1 MYLRQSNKWKD
12 YVLQEG
18 VEDIGL
24 PPEVAHY
31 LRQQNEEH
39 GPVENKHL
47 TYIGN
52 LLKAFR
58 SRNIYNA
65 GTHQTIVDDIIGR
78 GGWADTPEAEEAW
91 ANAVGFVNDWY
102 TDHSG
107 TRGLPTLADL
117 KAFKKRGRKMLKKL
131 RATDVMLRQWDS
143 YLDNR
148 VMRAANSLRQ
158 YFVPIMQV
166 LAEDPAFYDELR
178 AEVAKDT
185 EQEPHRAL
193 RAANNIA
200 REILESPAKAKEQV
214 IHTFDNG
221 YFWYD
226 IRSSAC
232 DFEAKKMGHCGQG
245 NQGLLYS
252 LRSGDKRR
260 NIKPMITLEMDQ
272 DGTVH
277 QIKAKA
283 NQAPRE
289 DLWPY
294 IDWFIENADVKR
306 VAEQGMHS
314 SDGLGFAEMLGYL
327 KQKHPDVKFEDSW
340 VEQSTEVL
348 EQYAPS
354 MDSDSQTSQEVYW
367 ASLGDEEV
375 SFLVRHQAFWPVK
388 DSVIASTRFD
398 DLLRA
403 LREDAHFIAEK
414 AFNLVPRI
422 RSADFFP
429 RGVQDSQAAMLRIEL
444 TWSEAFRP
452 SNTDDPSDVAA
463 ELDRLTKFLGQM
475 EDISAYLVSP
485 NAAPEEAKFDYNVF
499 WEGIQERLEKYGV
512 YRDVAG
518 EIDAETERDRAQ
530 MDLPLQEQRIIQRWS
545 KIIK

>member
-1 MYLRQSNKWKD
+1 MVIRD
-12 YVLQEG
+12 
-18 VEDIGL
+18 
-24 PPEVAHY
+24 
-31 LRQQNEEH
+31 R
-39 GPVENKHL
+39 
-47 TYIGN
+47 
-52 LLKAFR
+52 
-58 SRNIYNA
+58 
-65 GTHQTIVDDIIGR
+65 DDIVPYEVFPK
-78 GGWADTPEAEEAW
+78 TPEGEEAARKAYNFFDEW
-91 ANAVGFVNDWY
+91 HYN
-102 TDHSG
+102 HSG
-107 TRGLPTLADL
+107 TRGSPSLGDMKSL
-117 KAFKKRGRKMLKKL
+117 KKNARRKLKKL
-131 RATDVMLRQWDS
+131 GVKPSVIKQLNA

-148 VMRAANSLRQ
+148 MMRAVQSLKQ
-158 YFVPIMQV
+158 FYAPIMQV
-166 LAEDPAFYDELR
+166 LAEDPAAYDELR
-178 AEVAKDT
+178 EEIIAARG
-185 EQEPHRAL
+185 EPWQAL
-193 RAANNIA
+193 RAANNAA
-200 REILESPAKAKEQV
+200 REILEGTAKAEEQV

>member
-1 MYLRQSNKWKD
+1 MYLRQSNKWKE
-12 YVLQEG
+12 YVLQEAI
-18 VEDIGL
+18 EDIGL
-24 PPEVAHY
+24 SPEVTHY
-31 LRQQNEEH
+31 LRQQNEEY
-39 GPVENKHL
+39 GPVANKAL
-47 TYIGN
+47 TWLGN
-52 LLKAFR
+52 LIKAHR
-58 SRNIYNA
+58 SQYFVSANTI
-65 GTHQTIVDDIIGR
+65 QTIQDDIVPYEVFPK
-78 GGWADTPEAEEAW
+78 TPEGEEAARKAYNFFDEW
-91 ANAVGFVNDWY
+91 HYN
-102 TDHSG
+102 HSG
-107 TRGLPTLADL
+107 TRGSPSLGDMKSL
-117 KAFKKRGRKMLKKL
+117 KKNARRKLKKL
-131 RATDVMLRQWDS
+131 GVKPSVIKQLNA

-148 VMRAANSLRQ
+148 MMRAVQSLKQ
-158 YFVPIMQV
+158 FYAPIMQV
-166 LAEDPAFYDELR
+166 LAEDPAAYDELR
-178 AEVAKDT
+178 EEIIAARV
-185 EQEPHRAL
+185 EPWQAL
-193 RAANNIA
+193 RAANYSA
-200 REILESPAKAKEQV
+200 REILESPAKAEEQV

-232 DFEAKKMGHCGQG
+232 DFEGRKMGHCGQG

-272 DGTVH
+272 DGTVY

-354 MDSDSQTSQEVYW
+354 MASDSQTSQEVYW

-375 SFLVRHQAFWPVK
+375 SFLVLHQAFWPVK
-388 DSVIASTRFD
+388 DSVIASMKFD

-414 AFNLVPRI
+414 AFNLAPRI
-422 RSADFFP
+422 RDADFFP

-518 EIDAETERDRAQ
+518 EIDAEELRWRAERDSS
-530 MDLPLQEQRIIQRWS
+530 LQESRVIQRWA